1 MGVPQE
7 IRDVERP
14 TNTIVQENR
23 SSKGVIYSVRKRDGY
38 FIDEKGNP
46 CPINSCVIGHII
58 NGKYVPILEEKD
70 QLPEK
75 LSFGAE
81 YFIHS
86 VANDIYDDLL
96 KSFDY
101 KDASSILVTAMLRVI
116 EPGIASSRLA
126 SEYSTS
132 YLSAYYPGV
141 ALSKNH
147 ISDLIEDIGRYSRK
161 MTHFFQLR
169 IERVGKEHHILI
181 DGTLVQDNS
190 TVNDLSA
197 FSHKF
202 RMKGVKDISVIY
214 AYDAE
219 LKEPIC
225 AQVFPGNMLDAS
237 AFPKFIEQNNLTKGI
252 LVADKGFPITQIEKY
267 LKETERKD
275 MHFISPIRRNDS
287 RIAINNMYDDWE
299 GFLKNTDKAI
309 KYKKEKIQVN
319 RWLYSFKDVQRA
331 EEEEEVFNKKYKR
344 NNKVP
349 TKADMEKCGKESGT
363 ITFVSDLDLTPEEVY
378 STYDDRW
385 ELETVFKTFKQDLC
399 ITKTNVQNNFSV
411 EGTQFINFISALL
424 TCRLINKI
432 KKAELFETYS
442 FNGLMKVL
450 SKMWRKVIIEDGL
463 MKPAPE
469 PKGNDK
475 YWAVYFKY
483 IYDLMEKLELFPKKP
498 KNKTKKKG
506 EKTKKN

>member
-1 MGVPQE
+1 MGVPKE
-7 IRDVERP
+7 IREVPRP
-14 TNTIVQENR
+14 KNTIVQENR
-23 SSKGVIYSVRKRDGY
+23 SQKGVIYSVRKRDGY
-38 FIDEKGNP
+38 TIDEKGNP
-46 CPINSCVIGHII
+46 CPINSCVIGHIVD
-58 NGKYVPILEEKD
+58 GKYVPILEAEEKN
-70 QLPEK
+70 PEK

-81 YFIHS
+81 YFIQS
-86 VANDIYDDLL
+86 VAKDIYDDLL
-96 KSFDY
+96 MTFDY
-101 KDASSILVTAMLRVI
+101 KDAATILVTAMLRVI
-116 EPGIASSRLA
+116 EPGIASNRLA

-147 ISDLIEDIGRYSRK
+147 IGDLVEDIGKNSRR
-161 MTHFFQLR
+161 MSNFFKRR
-169 IERVGKEHHILI
+169 IERVEKEHHILI
-181 DGTLVQDNS
+181 DGTLIQDNS

-237 AFPKFIEQNNLTKGI
+237 AFPRFIEYNNLTKGI
-252 LVADKGFPITQIEKY
+252 LVADKGFPITQIEAY

-275 MHFISPIRRNDS
+275 MHFISPIKRNDT
-287 RIAINNMYDDWE
+287 RITTNNMYDWE

-309 KYKKEKIQVN
+309 KYKKAKIQGN
-319 RWLYSFKDVQRA
+319 RWLYSFKDVKTA

-349 TKADMEKCGKESGT
+349 TKEEMDKCGRESGT
-363 ITFVSDLDLTPEEVY
+363 ITFVSDLDLTPEDVY
-378 STYDDRW
+378 STYDNRW

-411 EGTQFINFISALL
+411 EGTQFINFVSSVL

-432 KKAELFETYS
+432 KKAELFDTYS

-450 SKMWRKVIIEDGL
+450 SKMWRKVIIEDGI

-469 PKGNDK
+469 PKRNDK
-475 YWAVYFKY
+475 YWAVDFKY

-498 KNKTKKKG
+498 KNKTKKKD
-506 EKTKKN
+506 EKK